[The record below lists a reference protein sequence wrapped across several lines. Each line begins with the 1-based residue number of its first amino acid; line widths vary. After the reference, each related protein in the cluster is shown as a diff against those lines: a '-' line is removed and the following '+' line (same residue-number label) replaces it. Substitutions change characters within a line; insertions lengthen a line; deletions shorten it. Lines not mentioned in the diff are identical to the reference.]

1 MVLGLLD
8 QLQIFLQLYLIEL
21 LGLLRGL
28 GLLELWHLI
37 YPRLLTVLSMLVFF
51 TNLGLMEFQVDIW
64 PYFFFSQ
71 QQTALVV
78 LDGKISQ
85 EYSINAGVPQ
95 GSILGVTLFL
105 LCITDLPDKVICDV
119 LLS

>member
-1 MVLGLLD
+1 M
-8 QLQIFLQLYLIEL
+8 
-21 LGLLRGL
+21 
-28 GLLELWHLI
+28 
-37 YPRLLTVLSMLVFF
+37 
-51 TNLGLMEFQVDIW
+51 
-64 PYFFFSQ
+64 
-71 QQTALVV
+71 ALVV

-95 GSILGVTLFL
+95 GSILGLTLFL

>member
-1 MVLGLLD
+1 M
-8 QLQIFLQLYLIEL
+8 
-21 LGLLRGL
+21 
-28 GLLELWHLI
+28 
-37 YPRLLTVLSMLVFF
+37 LSMLVFF

-71 QQTALVV
+71 QQMALVV

-95 GSILGVTLFL
+95 GSILGLTLFL